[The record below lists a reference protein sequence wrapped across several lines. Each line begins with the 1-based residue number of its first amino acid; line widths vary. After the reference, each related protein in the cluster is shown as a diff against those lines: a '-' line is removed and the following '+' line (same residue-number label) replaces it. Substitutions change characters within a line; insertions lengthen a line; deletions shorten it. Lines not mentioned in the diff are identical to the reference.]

1 MRKRLRPNSKTLQGE
16 KALQERWYAD
26 VPTLPSEKA
35 SMYNRVPHVV
45 SATTVRLSAASI
57 AVESLTPYRAVR
69 TIFWVGQVPRVLHRE
84 MSECSRGRPP
94 RTIFC

>member
-35 SMYNRVPHVV
+35 SMYQQSTACSLRYNSKAFRRFNCCRVTH
-45 SATTVRLSAASI
+45 AL
-57 AVESLTPYRAVR
+57 
-69 TIFWVGQVPRVLHRE
+69 
-84 MSECSRGRPP
+84 
-94 RTIFC
+94 